1 MENILK
7 KENNDDINN
16 NKYMN
21 TKKIVLELLN
31 SYSYDDI
38 IGYLVNEE
46 NEKSNIDLEIKLKK
60 LVDYADIEELA
71 KILNDEEIINYSN
84 MTQIKIN
91 NNIEKTKNESTQSTL
106 DSYLKLEN
114 DNLDINESKIQKR
127 KERKK
132 PQPTLSKVLYRKDNN
147 IYIYRFISRKICN
160 SIFLRCQDN
169 NCKSKATYNYL
180 TKELNIYENHS
191 IPIEK
196 HIYLTDKSTDTIKE
210 LVNYM
215 HLNPEIKNVEVYN
228 DSSKKII
235 DNINQIKNSE
245 KTNSDLNEINDS
257 SMLFLNKKRNN
268 SIKFFI
274 EKFKDKKIVL
284 FKSIK
289 KKNKI
294 KIRKNNSKK
303 FLVKSIDKLDNI
315 NQNEVNNNEK
325 IINIDEKEEE
335 TENNIKFHIN
345 NINKNEVFIIVK
357 DKYLKHKQLL
367 TEIEQKIIG
376 ENKRFGTHFHKNEK
390 GEVYNFFGNN
400 KEIKDFNMNYRC
412 TLKGCKS
419 SAIYNLN
426 LREFKILREHT
437 KPYEEHF
444 CFKPNKIKTKQI
456 AEYLR
461 NNKNITDLQ
470 IILI

>member
-60 LVDYADIEELA
+60 LLEYADIEELA

-325 IINIDEKEEE
+325 IINIDEKEEKI
-335 TENNIKFHIN
+335 ENNIKFHIN

-456 AEYLR
+456 VEYLR

>member
-60 LVDYADIEELA
+60 LLEYADIEELA

-196 HIYLTDKSTDTIKE
+196 HIYLTDKSTGAIKE
-210 LVNYM
+210 LMNYM

-235 DNINQIKNSE
+235 DNIKQIKNSE
-245 KTNSDLNEINDS
+245 KTNSDLNEINLS
-257 SMLFLNKKRNN
+257 
-268 SIKFFI
+268 
-274 EKFKDKKIVL
+274 KI
-284 FKSIK
+284 
-289 KKNKI
+289 
-294 KIRKNNSKK
+294 
-303 FLVKSIDKLDNI
+303 
-315 NQNEVNNNEK
+315 
-325 IINIDEKEEE
+325 
-335 TENNIKFHIN
+335 
-345 NINKNEVFIIVK
+345 
-357 DKYLKHKQLL
+357 
-367 TEIEQKIIG
+367 
-376 ENKRFGTHFHKNEK
+376 
-390 GEVYNFFGNN
+390 
-400 KEIKDFNMNYRC
+400 
-412 TLKGCKS
+412 
-419 SAIYNLN
+419 
-426 LREFKILREHT
+426 
-437 KPYEEHF
+437 
-444 CFKPNKIKTKQI
+444 
-456 AEYLR
+456 
-461 NNKNITDLQ
+461 
-470 IILI
+470 

>member
-21 TKKIVLELLN
+21 KKKIVLELLN
-31 SYSYDDI
+31 SYSQGDI

-210 LVNYM
+210 LVSYM
-215 HLNPEIKNVEVYN
+215 NLNPQIKNVEVYN

-257 SMLFLNKKRNN
+257 SMLFLNKKRHN

-325 IINIDEKEEE
+325 IINIDEKEEKI
-335 TENNIKFHIN
+335 ENNIKFHIN

-390 GEVYNFFGNN
+390 DEVYNFFGNN

-456 AEYLR
+456 VEYLR

>member
-16 NKYMN
+16 NKFMN

-210 LVNYM
+210 LVSYM
-215 HLNPEIKNVEVYN
+215 DLNPQIKNVEVYN

-235 DNINQIKNSE
+235 DNIKQIKNSE

-257 SMLFLNKKRNN
+257 SMLFLNKKRHN

-274 EKFKDKKIVL
+274 EKFKHKKIVL

-325 IINIDEKEEE
+325 IINIEEKEEE

-456 AEYLR
+456 VEYLR

>member
-60 LVDYADIEELA
+60 LLEYADIEELA

-257 SMLFLNKKRNN
+257 SMLFSNKKRNN

-325 IINIDEKEEE
+325 IINIDEKEEKI
-335 TENNIKFHIN
+335 ENNIKFHIN

-444 CFKPNKIKTKQI
+444 CFKPNKIKTEQI
-456 AEYLR
+456 VEYLR

>member
-16 NKYMN
+16 NKFMN

-169 NCKSKATYNYL
+169 NCKSKATF
-180 TKELNIYENHS
+180 S
-191 IPIEK
+191 
-196 HIYLTDKSTDTIKE
+196 
-210 LVNYM
+210 
-215 HLNPEIKNVEVYN
+215 
-228 DSSKKII
+228 
-235 DNINQIKNSE
+235 
-245 KTNSDLNEINDS
+245 
-257 SMLFLNKKRNN
+257 
-268 SIKFFI
+268 
-274 EKFKDKKIVL
+274 
-284 FKSIK
+284 
-289 KKNKI
+289 
-294 KIRKNNSKK
+294 
-303 FLVKSIDKLDNI
+303 
-315 NQNEVNNNEK
+315 
-325 IINIDEKEEE
+325 
-335 TENNIKFHIN
+335 
-345 NINKNEVFIIVK
+345 
-357 DKYLKHKQLL
+357 LL
-367 TEIEQKIIG
+367 
-376 ENKRFGTHFHKNEK
+376 
-390 GEVYNFFGNN
+390 
-400 KEIKDFNMNYRC
+400 
-412 TLKGCKS
+412 
-419 SAIYNLN
+419 
-426 LREFKILREHT
+426 
-437 KPYEEHF
+437 
-444 CFKPNKIKTKQI
+444 
-456 AEYLR
+456 
-461 NNKNITDLQ
+461 
-470 IILI
+470 